1 VTGPVQHR
9 PLSEAWANPYV
20 RVAAYLGAAVIVAW
34 LASSLLPALQPF
46 FVIAVTGFGIAW
58 LFDPAVTRL
67 QRWRIPRFVG
77 TLIVYLFLG
86 MAVVLLVLIVA
97 GLAAQA
103 AQLTR
108 LLPDITG
115 AVEDAVLW
123 VQELVRRFLERD
135 LLRPYLDE
143 ILTSLTRAL
152 EDLAE
157 NLSRA
162 LGDIVRQAGA
172 IFLAIVDVAAV
183 AVQVVLGVLAGVY
196 LLYDFPRIT
205 ANMLRLFPV
214 VAQPTIAQFA
224 GDLNRVVGGYIRG
237 QVAIGVIMF
246 LLSWGGF
253 SILGVP
259 LAFTLALVFG
269 ALNFIP
275 YLGNLLTFTPALILT
290 IATTGWLAGAGVL
303 ALSAVLGLI
312 ESQILV
318 PLIHG
323 RFVNLHPVTILLA
336 LAMFA
341 SAFGLLGAL
350 LAVPAI
356 ALIKVLLDRY
366 WLTSRLYK
374 GEQSL

>member
-1 VTGPVQHR
+1 MTAPVPRR

-20 RVAAYLGAAVIVAW
+20 RLAAYVGAAVVAAW
-34 LASSLLPALQPF
+34 LAAALLPLLRPF
-46 FVIAVTGFGIAW
+46 LVIAATGFGIAW
-58 LFDPAVTRL
+58 LFDPVVTRL
-67 QRWRIPRFVG
+67 QRWRFPRFVG
-77 TLIVYLFLG
+77 TLIVYLFLSLA
-86 MAVVLLVLIVA
+86 MVLLVLIVA

-103 AQLTR
+103 AELTR

-123 VQELVRRFLERD
+123 LQELVRRFLERD
-135 LLRPYLDE
+135 ALRPYLDQV
-143 ILTSLTRAL
+143 LASLTQGL
-152 EDLAE
+152 EDLAA

-172 IFLAIVDVAAV
+172 IILAIVDVAAV
-183 AVQVVLGVLAGVY
+183 AVQVVLGILAGVY

-205 ANMLRLFPV
+205 TSMLRVFPV
-214 VAQPTIAQFA
+214 RAQPTIGQFA
-224 GDLNRVVGGYIRG
+224 GDLNRVVGRYVRG

-246 LLSWGGF
+246 LLAWGGF

-275 YLGNLLTFTPALILT
+275 YLGNLLTFGPALILA
-290 IATTGWLAGAGVL
+290 IATAGWLAGAGVL
-303 ALSAVLGLI
+303 ALSTVLGLI

-341 SAFGLLGAL
+341 SAFGILGAL

-374 GEQSL
+374 GDQPL